1 MEDIAGAR
9 SLLQTNSGLKD
20 DPDTD
25 INYGCL
31 LYKAS
36 LKTTHKLLSLKKTV
50 VSWDKNLKVN
60 ES

>member
-9 SLLQTNSGLKD
+9 SLLKTGLGLVD

-31 LYKAS
+31 LYKVP
-36 LKTTHKLLSLKKTV
+36 T
-50 VSWDKNLKVN
+50 
-60 ES
+60 

>member
-9 SLLQTNSGLKD
+9 SLLETSSELED

-31 LYKAS
+31 LYKV
-36 LKTTHKLLSLKKTV
+36 LTVLILLGGTRT
-50 VSWDKNLKVN
+50 
-60 ES
+60 

>member
-9 SLLQTNSGLKD
+9 SLLETNLGLKE

-31 LYKAS
+31 LYKVS
-36 LKTTHKLLSLKKTV
+36 FDILLKTSQK
-50 VSWDKNLKVN
+50 
-60 ES
+60 